1 MFVCS
6 PAKPVAPVVRSTQW
20 IGLEGDVIADE
31 IRLTLPADDAFH
43 SVAHLVLGGLAA
55 RLNLTFENLEDLE
68 LALDSLLLERPSDGR
83 EVTLRVLLEDGA
95 LRMIVGPFSAVRA
108 EFEEGGADSL
118 NLRRILAAVCDSVEI
133 EDRDGSQWVEL
144 TKRIDVLKGGSG

>member
-1 MFVCS
+1 MVGRS
-6 PAKPVAPVVRSTQW
+6 PAKPVTPVVRSTQW

-68 LALDSLLLERPSDGR
+68 LALDSLLERPSDGR
-83 EVTLRVLLEDGA
+83 EVTLRVLLEDGEV
-95 LRMIVGPFSAVRA
+95 RMIVGPFSAVRA
-108 EFEEGGADSL
+108 ELEEGAADSL

-133 EDRDGSQWVEL
+133 EDREGSQWVEL
-144 TKRIDVLKGGSG
+144 KKRVDVLKGGSA

>member
-1 MFVCS
+1 M
-6 PAKPVAPVVRSTQW
+6 
-20 IGLEGDVIADE
+20 IADE

-43 SVAHLVLGGLAA
+43 GVAHLVLGGLAA

-68 LALDSLLLERPSDGR
+68 LALDSLLERPSDGR
-83 EVTLRVLLEDGA
+83 EVILRVLVADSE
-95 LRMIVGPFSAVRA
+95 LRMVVGPFAAVRA

-118 NLRRILAAVCDSVEI
+118 NLSRILRAVCDSVEI

-144 TKRIDVLKGGSG
+144 TKRLDALKGGRE